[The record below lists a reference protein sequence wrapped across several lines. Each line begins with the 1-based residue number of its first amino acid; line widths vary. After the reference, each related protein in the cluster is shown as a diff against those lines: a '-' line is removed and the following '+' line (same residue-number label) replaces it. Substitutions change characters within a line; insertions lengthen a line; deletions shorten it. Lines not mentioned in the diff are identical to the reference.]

1 MLTDGDTILAT
12 AWDHALSVLTGEDWV
27 VVASEPWDDDPA
39 WAEVPDRHLVLATRS
54 GVRIRHLDNET
65 GTL

>member
-1 MLTDGDTILAT
+1 
-12 AWDHALSVLTGEDWV
+12 V

-39 WAEVPDRHLVLATRS
+39 WTAIPDRHLVLATRS
-54 GVRIRHLDNET
+54 GVRVRHLDNET